1 MTKSYAQIRID
12 NVLWVI
18 KELRRNYV
26 VVRDETF
33 TALEYT
39 HPTTSGCSTPSL
51 ITTVRLPHSITL
63 FQSSVNDLNL
73 SALPVAGALLCCGH
87 RDRHGPQSL

>member
-39 HPTTSGCSTPSL
+39 PNDERL
-51 ITTVRLPHSITL
+51 LNAITHYDGAVAALDHAISII
-63 FQSSVNDLNL
+63 
-73 SALPVAGALLCCGH
+73 GK
-87 RDRHGPQSL
+87 

>member
-12 NVLWVI
+12 NVMWVI

-39 HPTTSGCSTPSL
+39 PNDERLLNAITSLRRCGC
-51 ITTVRLPHSITL
+51 RSITL